1 MHQLELTQP
10 YALISV
16 YYKNAPG
23 FDDLV
28 RAIHKSGR
36 LIISTGGT
44 AEHIR
49 SLGIPVIEVS
59 DITQFPE
66 MMGGRVKTLHPKIFG
81 GILGRTTDISDI
93 KAMQEHGIPCIDI
106 IVCNLYPFQEEVAK
120 GDATTH
126 EKIIEKI
133 DVGGPS
139 MIRAAAKNYERVLVV
154 CNPEQY
160 QDMAHKIESGHEF
173 ALWERELLA
182 RNAFGLT
189 SRYEARIEDYFHIRD
204 VKRRKTIAQ

>member
-16 YYKNAPG
+16 YYKNVPG

-28 RAIHKSGR
+28 RAIDKSGR

-49 SLGIPVIEVS
+49 SLGIQVIEVS

-93 KAMQEHGIPCIDI
+93 KAMQDHNIPCIDI
-106 IVCNLYPFQEEVAK
+106 VVCNLYPFQEEVAK

-133 DVGGPS
+133 DIGGPS
-139 MIRAAAKNYERVLVV
+139 MIRAAAKNYKRVLVI
-154 CNPEQY
+154 CNPEHY
-160 QDMAHKIESGHEF
+160 KDMANKIGSGHEF
-173 ALWERELLA
+173 ALWERQRLA
-182 RNAFGLT
+182 WQAFVT
-189 SRYEARIEDYFHIRD
+189 ISTYEDSIRAYFWKIE
-204 VKRRKTIAQ
+204 V